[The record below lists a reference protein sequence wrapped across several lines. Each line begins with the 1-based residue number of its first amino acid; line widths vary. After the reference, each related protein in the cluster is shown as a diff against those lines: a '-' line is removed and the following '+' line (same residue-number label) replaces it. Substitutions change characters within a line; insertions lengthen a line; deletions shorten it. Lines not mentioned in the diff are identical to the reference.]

1 MQSMGLI
8 YSQTDTTPS
17 KPLGMRQRLVPGEL
31 AAIYLDANPTLSKT
45 TLEAAL
51 LGEHEL
57 MYVKN
62 AEVST
67 AFAYGDCVVY
77 NITTN
82 TPFDGV
88 LCPASATTAATI
100 SAGILGFALGAIA
113 AGSYGWI
120 VTKGVTYAR
129 TDNTGAAQLGLPVTA
144 YNTAVA
150 GQLRTGAVATDEDIA
165 CAAGI
170 GVTNAAA
177 SAGARFL
184 VLRNP

>member
-17 KPLGMRQRLVPGEL
+17 KPLGMRVRLVPGEL
-31 AAIYLDANPTLSKT
+31 AAVYLDANSTLSKT

-62 AEVST
+62 AEVSA

-77 NITTN
+77 NITSN
-82 TPFDGV
+82 TPYDGV
-88 LCPASATTAATI
+88 RCPASTTTTAVG

-120 VTKGVTYAR
+120 VTKGVTYATSDGTTAEIGLPLTIYDVTTAGR
-129 TDNTGAAQLGLPVTA
+129 VKVSAWATDEEVARCAGIGITDNTTA
-144 YNTAVA
+144 
-150 GQLRTGAVATDEDIA
+150 GG
-165 CAAGI
+165 
-170 GVTNAAA
+170 
-177 SAGARFL
+177 RFL
-184 VLRNP
+184 IMR

>member
-17 KPLGMRQRLVPGEL
+17 KPLGMRVRLVPGEL
-31 AAIYLDANPTLSKT
+31 SAVYLDANPTLSKT

-62 AEVST
+62 DEAST
-67 AFAYGDCVVY
+67 ALAYGDCVVVDVAG
-77 NITTN
+77 TD
-82 TPFDGV
+82 PFNGV
-88 LCPASATTAATI
+88 LAVVGGTTGVSTP
-100 SAGILGFALGAIA
+100 GILGFALGAIA

-129 TDNTGAAQLGLPVTA
+129 ADSTSANQQGAFLTT
-144 YNTAVA
+144 YS
-150 GQLRTGAVATDEDIA
+150 VAT
-165 CAAGI
+165 AGCVKTGTPATEEETLCMAGY
-170 GVTNAAA
+170 GVTSAAA
-177 SAGARFL
+177 TIQARFL
-184 VLRNP
+184 IRCNL

>member
-17 KPLGMRQRLVPGEL
+17 KPLGMRVRLVPGEL
-31 AAIYLDANPTLSKT
+31 SAIYLDANPTLSKT

-57 MYVKN
+57 MYVYN
-62 AEVST
+62 ADAS
-67 AFAYGDCVVY
+67 AFAYGDCVTMSGVTNVPY
-77 NITTN
+77 N
-82 TPFDGV
+82 GV
-88 LCPASATTAATI
+88 LVPAAATTL
-100 SAGILGFALGAIA
+100 GKEHVLGFALGAIP

-129 TDNTGAAQLGLPVTA
+129 TDNTGAAQLAVILTI
-144 YNTAVA
+144 YQTAVA
-150 GQLRTGAVATDEDIA
+150 GQVRTGALTTANDFYGHV
-165 CAAGI
+165 GV

-177 SAGARFL
+177 TAGARFL
-184 VLRNP
+184 IQTGVL